1 MSRQFRCSTL
11 FISIGLLI
19 AMSASSA
26 SATSLWSGETIKES
40 SFFADQP
47 TPQLQENDIVVILVD
62 EKTAAQSDADTEAE
76 IEDTVSA
83 EVDNWFSVE
92 NLSSLWKFL
101 TFTSVDLKTKQHDT
115 TNLPKWGFS
124 LSNEFEGEAET
135 SRNNKVATSIAARVI
150 AVKPNGN
157 VVLEGRRH
165 IKVNAEATLLTITGI
180 ARQQDV
186 SADNTIH
193 SALIS
198 ELQVAIDGRGVVAN
212 ANRRGIISHLFN
224 LLR

>member
-1 MSRQFRCSTL
+1 MIRRQSVIFILVGMVLMTL
-11 FISIGLLI
+11 
-19 AMSASSA
+19 SAPSA
-26 SATSLWSGETIKES
+26 QATSLWSGETVSAS
-40 SFFADQP
+40 SFFADLP
-47 TPQLQENDIVVILVD
+47 TPELRENDIVLILVD
-62 EKTAAQSDADTEAE
+62 EQTAAQTDADTEAE
-76 IEDTVSA
+76 VSDTVSA

-101 TFTSVDLKTKQHDT
+101 TFTSVDLKTKQNDT

-124 LSNEFEGEAET
+124 LSNEFEGEADT

-157 VVLEGRRH
+157 VVLEGRRN
-165 IKVNAEATLLTITGI
+165 ITVNAETTILTITGI
-180 ARQQDV
+180 ARQEDV
-186 SADNTIH
+186 SADNTIR

-198 ELQVAIDGRGVVAN
+198 ELQVAIDGRGVAAN
-212 ANRRGIISHLFN
+212 ANRRGVLSHIFN